1 MGTSR
6 LLDRYMDPL
15 LKGQRRIC
23 RTLITEALDSGI
35 KPQSI
40 YQEVVWP
47 AMAHVDRLYR
57 DDHINVAVEH
67 MATRINRT
75 VADHI
80 QTRLERTPKHD
91 RRILITSAV
100 GEAEEISAQMCADI
114 FEANGWEVYFLGAG
128 IPRDE
133 MGSLVGQLQPEM
145 LMIVGSKATDVPEIR
160 QMIDYIR
167 EINACPTMNV
177 LVSGGVFNRAE
188 GLWREVKADFFA
200 PTAAEALEIAL
211 GASPRNPEKRV
222 IGGPKKRRRRRR
234 PPLLAQIE
242 GHA

>member
-1 MGTSR
+1 
-6 LLDRYMDPL
+6 
-15 LKGQRRIC
+15 
-23 RTLITEALDSGI
+23 
-35 KPQSI
+35 
-40 YQEVVWP
+40 
-47 AMAHVDRLYR
+47 
-57 DDHINVAVEH
+57 

-80 QTRLERTPKHD
+80 QSRLD
-91 RRILITSAV
+91 RSEQNGKRILITSAE

-114 FEANGWEVYFLGAG
+114 FEADGWEVYFLGAG

-133 MGSLVGQLQPEM
+133 MGNLVGQLQPNM
-145 LMIVGSKATDVPEIR
+145 LMIVGSKPTDVPVIR

-200 PTAAEALEIAL
+200 ETAADALETAL
-211 GASPRNPEKRV
+211 EASPRNPEKRV

-234 PPLLAQIE
+234 PPLLAQME
-242 GHA
+242 GHV

>member
-1 MGTSR
+1 MATSR
-6 LLDRYMDPL
+6 LFNRYVDPL
-15 LKGQRRIC
+15 LKGQRQLC
-23 RTLITEALDSGI
+23 RTLITEALESGVE
-35 KPQSI
+35 PESI
-40 YQEVVWP
+40 YQDVVWP

-57 DDHINVAVEH
+57 EDHINVAVEH

-75 VADHI
+75 IADHI
-80 QTRLERTPKHD
+80 QSRLDRSERNGK
-91 RRILITSAV
+91 RILITSAE

-128 IPRDE
+128 IPHDE
-133 MGSLVGQLQPEM
+133 MGSLVGQLQPNM
-145 LMIVGSKATDVPEIR
+145 LMIVGSKPTDVPGIR

-167 EINACPTMNV
+167 EINACPPMNV

-200 PTAAEALEIAL
+200 QTAAEALETAL
-211 GASPRNPEKRV
+211 EAAPRTPERRV

-234 PPLLAQIE
+234 PPLLAQME
-242 GHA
+242 GSV